1 MEKYIR
7 TVTVIIV
14 TIITM
19 LCGTVT
25 AGAIGLYEEEINI
38 HCTNAPEGTAF
49 ADILFPKVEG
59 DEYAPDKDS
68 TDYQK
73 QDVCR
78 IVSVEDKDMELD
90 DSCGL
95 ALYDDGFTSCM
106 MRRYFVCSNRVNP
119 DRYTLD
125 WNQPSEAR
133 NHSIFDYYGQFKVAY
148 CDKDGN
154 VLLVTD
160 PVTVKPHK
168 NCVYEIYT
176 DGIKAEYKVIK
187 NGAVWLTTFIIIAV
201 MAIPVVVI
209 SALFIIIMKI
219 AGKKKK
225 RSEG

>member
-1 MEKYIR
+1 MKRYIR
-7 TVTVIIV
+7 FAAVVLTAV
-14 TIITM
+14 ITM

-25 AGAIGLYEEEINI
+25 AAALGLYEEEINI

-68 TDYQK
+68 SDYNK
-73 QDVCR
+73 NDVCHT
-78 IVSVEDKDMELD
+78 VSCDTGDTELD

-106 MRRYFVCSNRVNP
+106 MRRYFVCSNRVSG
-119 DRYTLD
+119 DRCNLY
-125 WNQPSEAR
+125 WNEPSNAE
-133 NHSIFDYYGQFKVAY
+133 NHKVFDYYGQFKVAY

-176 DGIKAEYKVIK
+176 DGTKAEYKVIK
-187 NGAVWLTTFIIIAV
+187 DGAVWLTTFIIIAI
-201 MAIPVVVI
+201 MAIPVLII
-209 SALFIIIMKI
+209 SAIFIFIMKI
-219 AGKKKK
+219 AEKKKK
-225 RSEG
+225 RSE